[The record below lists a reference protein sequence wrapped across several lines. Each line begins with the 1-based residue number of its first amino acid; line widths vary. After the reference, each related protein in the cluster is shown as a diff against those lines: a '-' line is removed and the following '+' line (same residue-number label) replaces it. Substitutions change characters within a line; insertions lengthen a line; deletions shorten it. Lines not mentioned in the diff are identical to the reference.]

1 MGATFPPIISGLP
14 EADLPVPLAR
24 GWLLQGETRQAV
36 FIRLEP
42 GAKVPEHSHGAQ
54 WGVVLD
60 GELELTVSGA
70 TRTCRRG
77 DSYEIPQNALH
88 AASSPGG
95 ALVLDLF
102 ADPHRYSPKRG

>member
-1 MGATFPPIISGLP
+1 MAATFPPIISGLP
-14 EADLPVPLAR
+14 EADLPLPLAR

-42 GAKVPEHSHGAQ
+42 GATVPDHSHGAQ

-60 GELELTVSGA
+60 GELELTISG
-70 TRTCRRG
+70 TTLKRRKG
-77 DSYEIPQNALH
+77 DSYEIPEGALH
-88 AASSPGG
+88 AAASPTG

-102 ADPHRYSPKRG
+102 ADPRRYSPKRG